1 MLIFILHLHWLL
13 VARDKSS
20 TMFRAQ
26 EAHVNAG
33 CLPLEVTSKIG
44 ENSHLT
50 VIKGIVS
57 PPGDVMAQFNQ
68 LYNTS

>member
-13 VARDKSS
+13 VARDKSL

-33 CLPLEVTSKIG
+33 CLSLEVTSKIG
-44 ENSHLT
+44 ENS
-50 VIKGIVS
+50 
-57 PPGDVMAQFNQ
+57 PW
-68 LYNTS
+68 

>member
-13 VARDKSS
+13 VARDKSL

-44 ENSHLT
+44 ENS
-50 VIKGIVS
+50 
-57 PPGDVMAQFNQ
+57 PGEKFPLDSN
-68 LYNTS
+68 